1 MSEEPE
7 RPGSIARIRRYL
19 VAGLLLWIPVF
30 VTVFVLRFLV
40 DLMDT
45 TLLLL
50 PDAWHP
56 DRVLGFHIPGL
67 GFLLALVVL
76 GVTGL
81 TLSNLAGRRLVLW
94 WEGLMQRIPVVRS
107 IYSGAKTFAETVF
120 SGKGQAFNR
129 VLLIEYP
136 RKGIWSVGFQ
146 SAERVDEIDHRLGDE
161 LVCVFV
167 PTTPNPT
174 SGFIMM
180 VPRRDCITLD
190 MTIDQAMKMIVTLGV
205 VVPAWPSPQQL
216 PLAIEGRPGAAAR
229 DS

>member
-1 MSEEPE
+1 MSEQPE
-7 RPGSIARIRRYL
+7 RPGLVARIRRYL
-19 VAGLLLWIPVF
+19 VAGLLVWIPVF

-50 PDAWHP
+50 PDTWHP

-67 GFLLALVVL
+67 GFLLALAVL

-81 TLSNLAGRRLVLW
+81 TLSNLAGRRLVQW

-120 SGKGQAFNR
+120 SGKGQAFKR

-136 RKGIWSVGFQ
+136 RKGIWSVAFQ
-146 SAERVDEIDHRLGDE
+146 SAEQVPEIDHRTGDE
-161 LVCVFV
+161 MVCVFV

-205 VVPAWPSPQQL
+205 VVPAWQSPHQL
-216 PLAIEGRPGAAAR
+216 LLESEGKPGPVAR
-229 DS
+229 DA